1 MGGKTKGGRCPRIIQ
16 MNKSDENAVNYNQN
30 DDYVINKPT
39 TYESFSGKQNLKK
52 RFDSADYQ
60 IQLQKAKKMQS
71 SDRAPVV
78 VTTSAKTFEKKE
90 QQQLNHNK
98 RDLYILK
105 LRLYIELTYLF
116 RPIFCI
122 IFCKL
127 F

>member
-78 VTTSAKTFEKKE
+78 VTTFAERKQRLPK
-90 QQQLNHNK
+90 H
-98 RDLYILK
+98 
-105 LRLYIELTYLF
+105 LR
-116 RPIFCI
+116 R
-122 IFCKL
+122 KNSNN
-127 F
+127 